1 MRIVSL
7 LPSATEIICALG
19 LREQL
24 VGVTHECD
32 YPASVAD
39 LPVVTRS
46 RIAAGLS
53 SGEIDGLVREQLA
66 GNDAL
71 YTLDMPVLEA
81 LRPDLI
87 VTQALCDVCAV
98 AADEVNAA
106 ACSLPGQPEV
116 INLEPMRL
124 SEVLETLER
133 VADAAGCAAR
143 GRRVRA
149 ELQARIDRLAARS
162 EAIAE
167 PPRVAML
174 EWIDPLFNAGHWTP
188 ELVAIAGGRECLGNP
203 FAASETVSFERLQA
217 AAPEVIAIALC
228 GFDLARSLQDIPL
241 LAAHPG
247 WEALPAVQA
256 DRVYLLDGNA
266 YFSRPG
272 PRLVDSAEILAHA
285 LHPDLHPPHAERA
298 RHLTQAQ

>member
-19 LREQL
+19 LRNQL

-32 YPASVAD
+32 YPDSVAG
-39 LPVVTRS
+39 LPVVTHS
-46 RIAAGLS
+46 RIPAGLS
-53 SGEIDGLVREQLA
+53 SGEIDGLVREQLT

-71 YTLDMPVLEA
+71 YTLDMPVLET

-106 ACSLPGQPEV
+106 ACALPGQPEV

-124 SEVLETLER
+124 SEVLDTLER

-143 GRRVRA
+143 GRVVRA
-149 ELQARIDRLAARS
+149 GLQARIDEVAGRS
-162 EAIAE
+162 QALDE

-188 ELVAIAGGRECLGNP
+188 ELVSIAGGRECLGNA
-203 FAASETVSFERLQA
+203 FAPSETVSFEQLLA
-217 AAPEVIAIALC
+217 SEPEVIAIALC
-228 GFDLARSLQDIPL
+228 GFDMTRSLRDVPL
-241 LAAHPG
+241 LTEHPG
-247 WEALPAVQA
+247 WRALPAVQA
-256 DRVYLLDGNA
+256 DRVFLLDGNA

-272 PRLVDSAEILAHA
+272 PRLVDSTEILAHA
-285 LHPDLHPPHAERA
+285 LHPGLHPPHAERA
-298 RHLTQAQ
+298 RRLSQT

>member
-19 LREQL
+19 LRDQL

-32 YPASVAD
+32 YPASVQG
-39 LPVVTRS
+39 LPVVTHS
-46 RIAAGLS
+46 RIPSGLS
-53 SGEIDGLVREQLA
+53 SAKIDSLVRDQLDGA
-66 GNDAL
+66 DAL
-71 YTLDMPVLEA
+71 YTLDMPALQR

-98 AADEVNAA
+98 AAEEVNAA
-106 ACSLPGQPEV
+106 ACELPGRPQV

-124 SEVLETLER
+124 AEVFDTLER
-133 VADAAGCAAR
+133 VADAADCSAR

-149 ELQARIDRLAARS
+149 GLEARIDALATRS
-162 EAIAE
+162 LKLSGT
-167 PPRVAML
+167 PWVAML

-188 ELVAIAGGRECLGNP
+188 ELVSIAGGSECLGNP
-203 FAASETVSFERLQA
+203 FAPSEQVTFDHLMDAR
-217 AAPEVIAIALC
+217 PEVIAIALC
-228 GFDLARSLQDIPL
+228 GFGVQRSLEDMTLLAR
-241 LAAHPG
+241 HEG
-247 WEALPAVQA
+247 WRELPAVR
-256 DRVYLLDGNA
+256 DNRVYLLDGNA

-285 LHPDLHPPHAERA
+285 LHPDVHPAHPEKAIQFP
-298 RHLTQAQ
+298 LN

>member
-32 YPASVAD
+32 YPASVVG
-39 LPVVTRS
+39 LPVVTHS
-46 RIAAGLS
+46 RIPAGLS
-53 SGEIDGLVREQLA
+53 SGEIDGLVREQLT

-71 YTLDMPVLEA
+71 YTLDMPVLES

-124 SEVLETLER
+124 SEVLDTLER
-133 VADAAGCAAR
+133 VSEAAGCTAR
-143 GRRVRA
+143 GRQVRA
-149 ELQARIDRLAARS
+149 ELQARIDSVAERSLAVP
-162 EAIAE
+162 E

-188 ELVAIAGGRECLGNP
+188 ELVSIAGGRECLGNP
-203 FAASETVSFERLQA
+203 FAPSERVSFARLQA
-217 AAPEVIAIALC
+217 SEPEVIAVALC
-228 GFDLARSLQDIPL
+228 GFELSRSLEDIPL
-241 LAAHPG
+241 LADHPG
-247 WEALPAVQA
+247 WRSLPAVQA
-256 DRVYLLDGNA
+256 DRVFLLDGNA

-272 PRLVDSAEILAHA
+272 PRLVDSTEILAHA
-285 LHPDLHPPHAERA
+285 LHPHIHPPHLEHAL
-298 RHLTQAQ
+298 HLAQN